1 MLLNF
6 YYAKKST
13 VEASEK
19 FAETLVKVFTQ
30 AGTRLL
36 IKSAGKYSCTIFVPG
51 ATSIQ
56 SRLHYSPIANTIAQM
71 LSGKFTSIYDTGDN
85 FSFIGVDHS
94 TGAVESLAKSYH
106 DRGKS
111 LFESLD

>member
-13 VEASEK
+13 IEASEK
-19 FAETLVKVFTQ
+19 FAEALVKVLNRPDLQF
-30 AGTRLL
+30 L

-51 ATSIQ
+51 ALPNDGVVNIIQ
-56 SRLHYSPIANTIAQM
+56 QM
-71 LSGKFTSIYDTGDN
+71 LRGKYNSVYGGPDSA
-85 FSFIGVDHS
+85 SFISVDHS
-94 TGAVESLAKSYH
+94 TDAVESLAKSYH

-111 LFESLD
+111 LF